1 MLAPLERAN
10 LADPQATLP
19 RQAKRDEIDVGTIA
33 QFRAH
38 LVTYKNAR
46 TKTKL
51 SRKRINNILAVLSKS
66 LKYAAEVGLISSVP
80 RIGLYKVERP
90 EVEFWDF
97 EEYARQLR
105 QAVVVE
111 MDSPRRIERARRSPG
126 RR

>member
-1 MLAPLERAN
+1 
-10 LADPQATLP
+10 
-19 RQAKRDEIDVGTIA
+19 
-33 QFRAH
+33 
-38 LVTYKNAR
+38 VTYKNAR